1 MPFVMQVYAHS
12 GAYICFLLRRKEY
25 VTKTGGIDMTT
36 ETKFWKKKY
45 FTMLAGQSVSLITS
59 GILQMS
65 IIFYL
70 TAKTNSAMVLSIA
83 TLMGFLP
90 QAVIGPFAGTFVDRH
105 SRKGVM
111 IGADL
116 MIAAT
121 GGFLAV
127 VSVFMELPIWLIM
140 LVLFV
145 RSIGNA
151 FHSPASSAV
160 TPLMVPQ
167 DQLTKCA
174 GYNQTMQAA
183 VSLISPAA
191 AAFLYSVWSLST
203 IILLDIIGAVL
214 ACGVVAVL
222 SIPNPPI
229 CPGES
234 QNSFFRD
241 MKEGYFELKKNKGL
255 FALLWI
261 GTAYMFFFMPISALY
276 PLMSMGY
283 FRGTPTHASIAEIAF
298 AGGMLAGGILLS
310 VWGGFKNRI
319 FSIGLSVLVMGVSI
333 AISGLLPT
341 NAFFIFVICC
351 TVMGLTSPFY
361 GVQNALFQEQLPPEY
376 LGRVFSLLGSVMSF
390 AMPLGLLCSGIFAEL
405 IGVEK
410 WFLLCGIGIIAVAV
424 LVFVL
429 PVLRNVDCQSQNSFA
444 RKSDD

>member
-1 MPFVMQVYAHS
+1 
-12 GAYICFLLRRKEY
+12 
-25 VTKTGGIDMTT
+25 MTT

-222 SIPNPPI
+222 SIPNPLI

>member
-1 MPFVMQVYAHS
+1 
-12 GAYICFLLRRKEY
+12 
-25 VTKTGGIDMTT
+25 MTT

-319 FSIGLSVLVMGVSI
+319 FSIGLSVLVMGVALRFPVAAHQCVFYICNLLYSHGINFSI
-333 AISGLLPT
+333 LRSTKRLVSRAASTRISGTGFLIARKRDVLCH
-341 NAFFIFVICC
+341 AAGFAVF
-351 TVMGLTSPFY
+351 
-361 GVQNALFQEQLPPEY
+361 
-376 LGRVFSLLGSVMSF
+376 RVFL
-390 AMPLGLLCSGIFAEL
+390 
-405 IGVEK
+405 
-410 WFLLCGIGIIAVAV
+410 
-424 LVFVL
+424 
-429 PVLRNVDCQSQNSFA
+429 QN
-444 RKSDD
+444 

>member
-1 MPFVMQVYAHS
+1 
-12 GAYICFLLRRKEY
+12 
-25 VTKTGGIDMTT
+25 MTT

-160 TPLMVPQ
+160 TPPMVPQ

-203 IILLDIIGAVL
+203 IILLDIIGVVL

>member
-1 MPFVMQVYAHS
+1 MQVYAHS

-127 VSVFMELPIWLIM
+127 VSIFMELPIWLIM

>member
-1 MPFVMQVYAHS
+1 
-12 GAYICFLLRRKEY
+12 
-25 VTKTGGIDMTT
+25 MTT

-390 AMPLGLLCSGIFAEL
+390 AMPLGLLCSGIVAER

>member
-12 GAYICFLLRRKEY
+12 GAYTCFLLHRKEY

>member
-1 MPFVMQVYAHS
+1 
-12 GAYICFLLRRKEY
+12 
-25 VTKTGGIDMTT
+25 
-36 ETKFWKKKY
+36 
-45 FTMLAGQSVSLITS
+45 
-59 GILQMS
+59 
-65 IIFYL
+65 
-70 TAKTNSAMVLSIA
+70 
-83 TLMGFLP
+83 
-90 QAVIGPFAGTFVDRH
+90 
-105 SRKGVM
+105 
-111 IGADL
+111 
-116 MIAAT
+116 
-121 GGFLAV
+121 
-127 VSVFMELPIWLIM
+127 
-140 LVLFV
+140 
-145 RSIGNA
+145 
-151 FHSPASSAV
+151 
-160 TPLMVPQ
+160 
-167 DQLTKCA
+167 
-174 GYNQTMQAA
+174 
-183 VSLISPAA
+183 
-191 AAFLYSVWSLST
+191 
-203 IILLDIIGAVL
+203 
-214 ACGVVAVL
+214 
-222 SIPNPPI
+222 
-229 CPGES
+229 
-234 QNSFFRD
+234 
-241 MKEGYFELKKNKGL
+241 
-255 FALLWI
+255 
-261 GTAYMFFFMPISALY
+261 MFFFMPISALY

-390 AMPLGLLCSGIFAEL
+390 AMPLGLLCSGIFAER

>member
-1 MPFVMQVYAHS
+1 
-12 GAYICFLLRRKEY
+12 
-25 VTKTGGIDMTT
+25 MTT

-45 FTMLAGQSVSLITS
+45 FTMLAGQSISLITS

-127 VSVFMELPIWLIM
+127 VSIFMELPIWLIM

-174 GYNQTMQAA
+174 GYNQTMQA
-183 VSLISPAA
+183 
-191 AAFLYSVWSLST
+191 
-203 IILLDIIGAVL
+203 DIIGAVL

-361 GVQNALFQEQLPPEY
+361 GVQDALFQEQLPPEY

-390 AMPLGLLCSGIFAEL
+390 AMPLGLLCSGIFAER

>member
-1 MPFVMQVYAHS
+1 
-12 GAYICFLLRRKEY
+12 
-25 VTKTGGIDMTT
+25 MTT

-229 CPGES
+229 CPGEN

>member
-12 GAYICFLLRRKEY
+12 GAYTCFLLHRKEY

-127 VSVFMELPIWLIM
+127 VSIFMELPIWLIM

-214 ACGVVAVL
+214 ACGVVVVL

-229 CPGES
+229 CTGES

-390 AMPLGLLCSGIFAEL
+390 AMPLGLLCSGIFAEQHA
-405 IGVEK
+405 I
-410 WFLLCGIGIIAVAV
+410 
-424 LVFVL
+424 
-429 PVLRNVDCQSQNSFA
+429 
-444 RKSDD
+444 

>member
-1 MPFVMQVYAHS
+1 MYANKQQKVGFSFHVMGFFCRAYRETHRSILYDNDCHRGFLVVPFVMQVYAHS
-12 GAYICFLLRRKEY
+12 GAYTCFLLHRKEY

-127 VSVFMELPIWLIM
+127 VSIFMELPIWLIM

-214 ACGVVAVL
+214 ACGVVVVL

-229 CPGES
+229 CTGES

-319 FSIGLSVLVMGVSI
+319 FFNRSIGSCDGGKHCDFRFCCPPMRFFDICNLLYGHGVNFSI
-333 AISGLLPT
+333 FT
-341 NAFFIFVICC
+341 
-351 TVMGLTSPFY
+351 
-361 GVQNALFQEQLPPEY
+361 EY
-376 LGRVFSLLGSVMSF
+376 KTPCFKSSFHRNIWDGFSH
-390 AMPLGLLCSGIFAEL
+390 CSEA
-405 IGVEK
+405 
-410 WFLLCGIGIIAVAV
+410 
-424 LVFVL
+424 
-429 PVLRNVDCQSQNSFA
+429 
-444 RKSDD
+444 

>member
-1 MPFVMQVYAHS
+1 
-12 GAYICFLLRRKEY
+12 
-25 VTKTGGIDMTT
+25 MTT

-45 FTMLAGQSVSLITS
+45 FTMLAGQSISLITS

-127 VSVFMELPIWLIM
+127 VSIFMELPIWLIM

-229 CPGES
+229 CTGES

>member
-1 MPFVMQVYAHS
+1 
-12 GAYICFLLRRKEY
+12 
-25 VTKTGGIDMTT
+25 MTT

-214 ACGVVAVL
+214 ACSVVAVL

-229 CPGES
+229 CTGES

>member
-1 MPFVMQVYAHS
+1 
-12 GAYICFLLRRKEY
+12 
-25 VTKTGGIDMTT
+25 MTT

-261 GTAYMFFFMPISALY
+261 GTAYMFFFMPISTLY

>member
-1 MPFVMQVYAHS
+1 
-12 GAYICFLLRRKEY
+12 
-25 VTKTGGIDMTT
+25 MTT

>member
-1 MPFVMQVYAHS
+1 
-12 GAYICFLLRRKEY
+12 
-25 VTKTGGIDMTT
+25 MTT

-45 FTMLAGQSVSLITS
+45 FTMLAGQSISLITS

-127 VSVFMELPIWLIM
+127 VSIFMELPIWLIM

>member
-1 MPFVMQVYAHS
+1 MQVYAHS

-45 FTMLAGQSVSLITS
+45 FTMLAGQSISLITS

-127 VSVFMELPIWLIM
+127 VSIFMELPIWLIM

-214 ACGVVAVL
+214 ACSVVAVL

>member
-1 MPFVMQVYAHS
+1 
-12 GAYICFLLRRKEY
+12 
-25 VTKTGGIDMTT
+25 
-36 ETKFWKKKY
+36 
-45 FTMLAGQSVSLITS
+45 MLAGQSVSLITS

-127 VSVFMELPIWLIM
+127 VSIFMELPIWLIM

-214 ACGVVAVL
+214 ACGVVVVL

-229 CPGES
+229 CTGES

-255 FALLWI
+255 FALTLDWNGI
-261 GTAYMFFFMPISALY
+261 YVFLYAYQCIVPFDE
-276 PLMSMGY
+276 
-283 FRGTPTHASIAEIAF
+283 H
-298 AGGMLAGGILLS
+298 GILSWNTYPCVHSRNCLCRRYACRGNFAQRLGWIQEPDFFNRS
-310 VWGGFKNRI
+310 IGSCDGGKHCDFRFAAHQCVFYICNLLYGHGVN
-319 FSIGLSVLVMGVSI
+319 FSILRSTKRLVSRAASTG
-333 AISGLLPT
+333 ISGT
-341 NAFFIFVICC
+341 GF
-351 TVMGLTSPFY
+351 
-361 GVQNALFQEQLPPEY
+361 
-376 LGRVFSLLGSVMSF
+376 
-390 AMPLGLLCSGIFAEL
+390 L
-405 IGVEK
+405 I
-410 WFLLCGIGIIAVAV
+410 
-424 LVFVL
+424 
-429 PVLRNVDCQSQNSFA
+429 A
-444 RKSDD
+444 RKRDVLCHAAGFAVFRYFCRTNWCRKMVFTLWNRDYCGCRFGFHIASFTKC

>member
-1 MPFVMQVYAHS
+1 
-12 GAYICFLLRRKEY
+12 
-25 VTKTGGIDMTT
+25 MTT

-229 CPGES
+229 RPGES

>member
-1 MPFVMQVYAHS
+1 
-12 GAYICFLLRRKEY
+12 
-25 VTKTGGIDMTT
+25 MTT

-45 FTMLAGQSVSLITS
+45 FTMLAGQSISLITS

-127 VSVFMELPIWLIM
+127 VSIFMELPIWLIM

-261 GTAYMFFFMPISALY
+261 GTAYMFFFMPISAFY

>member
-1 MPFVMQVYAHS
+1 
-12 GAYICFLLRRKEY
+12 
-25 VTKTGGIDMTT
+25 MTT

-214 ACGVVAVL
+214 ACSVVAVL
-222 SIPNPPI
+222 SIQNPPI
-229 CPGES
+229 CTGES

>member
-1 MPFVMQVYAHS
+1 MWSIYLLFVAQK
-12 GAYICFLLRRKEY
+12 KEY
-25 VTKTGGIDMTT
+25 VTKTGGIIDMT
-36 ETKFWKKKY
+36 EEIKFWKKKY
-45 FTMLAGQSVSLITS
+45 FTMLAGQSISLITS

-70 TAKTNSAMVLSIA
+70 TAKTNSAMVLSLA
-83 TLMGFLP
+83 TLIGFLP
-90 QAVIGPFAGTFVDRH
+90 QAIIGPFAGTFVDRH

-121 GGFLAV
+121 GGLLAIA
-127 VSVFMELPIWLIM
+127 SIFMELPTWLIM
-140 LVLFV
+140 LVLFI
-145 RSIGNA
+145 RSIGTA

-174 GYNQTMQAA
+174 GYNQTILAA
-183 VSLISPAA
+183 VSIISPAA
-191 AAFLYSVWSLST
+191 AAFLYSIWQLSH
-203 IILLDIIGAVL
+203 IIMLDMVGAIL
-214 ACGVVAVL
+214 ACGIVAVI

-229 CPGES
+229 YTDKAK
-234 QNSFFRD
+234 NSFARD
-241 MKEGYFELKKNKGL
+241 MKDGYKELKKNEGL
-255 FALLWI
+255 FTLLWI
-261 GTAYMFFFMPISALY
+261 GTAYMFFYMPISALY

-283 FRGTPTHASIAEIAF
+283 FHGTPTHASIAEIAF

-319 FSIGLSVLVMGVSI
+319 FSIGFSVIMMGVSI
-333 AISGLLPT
+333 TISGLLPP
-341 NAFFIFVICC
+341 NAFIIFAICC
-351 TVMGLTSPFY
+351 TFMGLSSPFY

-390 AMPLGLLCSGIFAEL
+390 AMPLGLLCSGALAEQ

-410 WFLLCGIGIIAVAV
+410 WFLLCGIGIIIVAV
-424 LVFVL
+424 LVFTL
-429 PVLRNVDCQSQNSFA
+429 PVLRNFDCQSN
-444 RKSDD
+444 KE

>member
-1 MPFVMQVYAHS
+1 MQVYAHS

-424 LVFVL
+424 LIFVL

>member
-1 MPFVMQVYAHS
+1 M
-12 GAYICFLLRRKEY
+12 
-25 VTKTGGIDMTT
+25 TKTGGIDMTT

-45 FTMLAGQSVSLITS
+45 FTMLAGQSISLITS

-214 ACGVVAVL
+214 ACSVVAVL

-229 CPGES
+229 CTGES

-261 GTAYMFFFMPISALY
+261 GTAYMFFFMPISAFY

>member
-1 MPFVMQVYAHS
+1 MQVYAHS

-214 ACGVVAVL
+214 ACSVVAVL

>member
-1 MPFVMQVYAHS
+1 
-12 GAYICFLLRRKEY
+12 
-25 VTKTGGIDMTT
+25 MTT

-45 FTMLAGQSVSLITS
+45 FTMLAGQSISLITS

-127 VSVFMELPIWLIM
+127 VSIFMELPIWLIM

-214 ACGVVAVL
+214 ACSVVAVL

-229 CPGES
+229 CTGES

>member
-1 MPFVMQVYAHS
+1 
-12 GAYICFLLRRKEY
+12 
-25 VTKTGGIDMTT
+25 MTT

-45 FTMLAGQSVSLITS
+45 FTMLAGQSISLITS

-127 VSVFMELPIWLIM
+127 VSIFMELPIWLIM

-214 ACGVVAVL
+214 ACSVVAVL

>member
-1 MPFVMQVYAHS
+1 
-12 GAYICFLLRRKEY
+12 
-25 VTKTGGIDMTT
+25 MTT

-390 AMPLGLLCSGIFAEL
+390 AMPLGLLCSGIFAER

-410 WFLLCGIGIIAVAV
+410 WFFLCGIGIIAVAV

>member
-1 MPFVMQVYAHS
+1 M
-12 GAYICFLLRRKEY
+12 
-25 VTKTGGIDMTT
+25 TKTGGIDMTT

-127 VSVFMELPIWLIM
+127 VSIFMELPIWLIM

-214 ACGVVAVL
+214 ACSVVAVL

>member
-1 MPFVMQVYAHS
+1 
-12 GAYICFLLRRKEY
+12 
-25 VTKTGGIDMTT
+25 MTT

-45 FTMLAGQSVSLITS
+45 FTMLAGQSISLITS

-174 GYNQTMQAA
+174 GYNTTMQAA